1 MLVHGEFKLAD
12 FGFAKFVKRAERDA
26 KAPQSYIEG
35 GTEAYGTEP
44 AIGRMFAAEDKLTTL
59 FNLGRSR

>member
-1 MLVHGEFKLAD
+1 MYGEFKLAD
-12 FGFAKFVKRAERDA
+12 FGFAKFVKRAEKDA

-44 AIGRMFAAEDKLTTL
+44 AIDRMFAAEDKLNNA
-59 FNLGRSR
+59 F